1 MRIGQTVDGNY
12 VIADDSFK
20 KTFPRNKDALL
31 VMGSKENKRF
41 ETKVEVPSS
50 PCGISK
56 ISGPDMII
64 LK

>member
-1 MRIGQTVDGNY
+1 MSQTYYGNTY

-20 KTFPRNKDALL
+20 KTFPRNKDTLI

-41 ETKVEVPSS
+41 ETKVEVRSS
-50 PCGISK
+50 PCDSSK
-56 ISGPDMII
+56 ISGPDVII